1 MSETHTRETIEA
13 IRYLRNAI
21 CVPSPPVEDA
31 SGVFV
36 ECLTESVMG
45 VTAGLCKIADAINR
59 LAEAVESK

>member
-36 ECLTESVMG
+36 ECLTESV
-45 VTAGLCKIADAINR
+45 TAGLCKIADAINR